1 MENRIADK
9 YVKNSNNIK
18 KVNFQFRNKI
28 SSPKYIN
35 NLIFNINISNLKN
48 RVFKREIDQSKNMD
62 NYARK
67 IIIKNISRY
76 DAKKGQ
82 IEMNIINNLIEG
94 KSSHE
99 KAILRDNNMFNN
111 FSENLRAF
119 YNMKKIIKIFPKFY
133 IYYKNYF
140 KFFLKPT
147 FKDLKFCN
155 ILKKNGNNQA
165 EDFYEKFRKKRNKLK
180 IPNRKNKNYNKKI
193 YLAKF
198 IEKNSNNPSF
208 NYSSENISNFKNINN
223 NSGFSA
229 ISLLSIINLINNNDN
244 NNNNTNNNKN
254 YTSSNQF
261 KKYDYF
267 PKKINLFLEFKKE
280 NKKANTK
287 SKKAA
292 ASVLTPTKINN
303 VKIINSYDY
312 KVSKPKI
319 NDEKKNNIK
328 IIFKK
333 DDEIKNDKICLSERT
348 NVEKNYKN
356 NYKNIFTKFK
366 TKSDYQQLNDKQ
378 NLLSDTNNIN
388 SINKLYYNMKETS
401 FTPTNR
407 TSYQLTTQTTSSN
420 WYNNCDTNSNILSQ
434 TQIKKIKTN
443 SPIFRNYSI
452 KNNFLNKI
460 KSKNIKYNTNINNNS
475 NNHINTMKL
484 NFQNRNGFNSKSF
497 IYYQKIKNDNNINFN

>member
-1 MENRIADK
+1 MKNRIADK

-48 RVFKREIDQSKNMD
+48 RVFKREIDQSKNLD

-76 DAKKGQ
+76 DVKKGQ
-82 IEMNIINNLIEG
+82 IEINMINNLIEG
-94 KSSHE
+94 KTTHE
-99 KAILRDNNMFNN
+99 KAILRDNNIFNN
-111 FSENLRAF
+111 YSENLRAF
-119 YNMKKIIKIFPKFY
+119 YSMKKIIKIFPKFY

-140 KFFLKPT
+140 NFFLKPT

-244 NNNNTNNNKN
+244 HNNNNNTNNNKN
-254 YTSSNQF
+254 NTSSNQF
-261 KKYDYF
+261 KKNDYF

-280 NKKANTK
+280 NKKANIK
-287 SKKAA
+287 SQKAA

-319 NDEKKNNIK
+319 NNEKKIGQMLKKIIK
-328 IIFKK
+328 II
-333 DDEIKNDKICLSERT
+333 IKIYLQNS
-348 NVEKNYKN
+348 
-356 NYKNIFTKFK
+356 
-366 TKSDYQQLNDKQ
+366 KQ
-378 NLLSDTNNIN
+378 NQI
-388 SINKLYYNMKETS
+388 TS
-401 FTPTNR
+401 N
-407 TSYQLTTQTTSSN
+407 
-420 WYNNCDTNSNILSQ
+420 
-434 TQIKKIKTN
+434 
-443 SPIFRNYSI
+443 
-452 KNNFLNKI
+452 
-460 KSKNIKYNTNINNNS
+460 
-475 NNHINTMKL
+475 
-484 NFQNRNGFNSKSF
+484 
-497 IYYQKIKNDNNINFN
+497 